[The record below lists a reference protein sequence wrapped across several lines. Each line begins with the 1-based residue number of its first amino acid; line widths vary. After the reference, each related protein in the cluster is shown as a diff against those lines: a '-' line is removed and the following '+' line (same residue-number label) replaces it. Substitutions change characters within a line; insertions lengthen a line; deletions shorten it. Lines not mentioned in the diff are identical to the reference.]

1 MCFLLTLAVLR
12 TLYHH
17 VDLELGKLS
26 DGFCELPLMKRLSA
40 EPTDEFFDFYSKEVL
55 PVFKDATLNKEK
67 LMDRIHTLQIGGE
80 MILQYFLPQRQC
92 FAQMLR

>member
-26 DGFCELPLMKRLSA
+26 DGFCELPLMKSLSA

-67 LMDRIHTLQIGGE
+67 LMDRIHTLQIGE
-80 MILQYFLPQRQC
+80 RILQYFLLQRQR